1 MEARL
6 AGRRGRATARA
17 VVEPLPAYVPTST
30 RSSRCV
36 LNPVEPLWSNLKGG
50 GAGQPPGDI
59 LDDVIAA
66 ADHGIQRIRHA
77 HHALV
82 VDGGIE
88 RHGLWG
94 GPPTSAPNPVGD
106 LPGDHRSRIRSFGPC
121 GHICRYQHLNAVW
134 QWRTGD
140 RQGRCRAVRAT
151 RERSDRAL
159 SSLKVALVSRA
170 GRGRRAAWKARR
182 CGIFSVGE
190 GGLEPPPPCGD
201 MALNHARLPVP
212 PLAHTPDAGARLP
225 AAGLHP
231 QRSNSISSCS
241 PPLAFGGLA
250 CTNVDAV
257 QLRAR
262 ESKPVENR
270 PVSSFVSPLR
280 EC

>member
-1 MEARL
+1 VGRASTSIGAWFAHARPASRHRAGDPPPLQMEARL

-134 QWRTGD
+134 QWRTGY

-159 SSLKVALVSRA
+159 SSLKVAVLAGQSRL
-170 GRGRRAAWKARR
+170 GRRAAWKARR

-212 PLAHTPDAGARLP
+212 PLARAPNAGPHRLP
-225 AAGLHP
+225 LDYTLNVPTPIPPAFLPRHP
-231 QRSNSISSCS
+231 
-241 PPLAFGGLA
+241 LG
-250 CTNVDAV
+250 
-257 QLRAR
+257 
-262 ESKPVENR
+262 
-270 PVSSFVSPLR
+270 
-280 EC
+280 